1 MIQGN
6 FKPEFQKI
14 YDIFNDQIN
23 SDYELGAG
31 ISIEYKGELIVDL
44 FGGFKSESKTTKWTK
59 DTLVNVWSVTKA
71 VTGICILKLISDDK
85 LDVNKLVSDYWPEYG
100 CNGKEDTRVIDLLT
114 HRAGMFGFQNGYPQ
128 SNWNDWHLYVD
139 ALQNQMPFREPG
151 TTQGYH
157 AVTFGWLIGELIRK
171 IDGRSVGKYFE
182 DEFAKPLNLDFHIGL
197 KEENLS
203 RCADVTYKK
212 LDSIQPPIGFIKYVP
227 NFILNSS
234 LKSFKN
240 SITSNDFSNASYV
253 TLSTSDTVDCP
264 DGYYVNVDGSNTYA
278 LTLDCKRWNSNTRSL
293 FRGNPWWGSQS
304 TARSYMFALIAL
316 TGDYDDGDSNV
327 EVTDYFNYPDSGN
340 CFGIVNEAWFPWK
353 RQNDAYVGW
362 SFYAPEW
369 NSESLSSS
377 WSSNDH
383 ENFVFAELVP

>member
-1 MIQGN
+1 MRILTPTTTLPPTTTTTLPPTTTTTLAECN
-6 FKPEFQKI
+6 DEDFKPYTL
-14 YDIFNDQIN
+14 YDSDGNANTVMSCQNEQDALNLNYTYTNNPKPPPPTTTTSTTTTTSSTTTTTIPDPSSTVSQSLGSCSGPSGTRTSTLSITNNESYTAYYLVEYSTN
-23 SDYELGAG
+23 SGSSFTTAQTNQSISGGATN
-31 ISIEYKGELIVDL
+31 
-44 FGGFKSESKTTKWTK
+44 TTNT
-59 DTLVNVWSVTKA
+59 VV
-71 VTGICILKLISDDK
+71 
-85 LDVNKLVSDYWPEYG
+85 VSDGASIIWRY
-100 CNGKEDTRVIDLLT
+100 KD
-114 HRAGMFGFQNGYPQ
+114 
-128 SNWNDWHLYVD
+128 
-139 ALQNQMPFREPG
+139 
-151 TTQGYH
+151 
-157 AVTFGWLIGELIRK
+157 
-171 IDGRSVGKYFE
+171 
-182 DEFAKPLNLDFHIGL
+182 
-197 KEENLS
+197 S
-203 RCADVTYKK
+203 R
-212 LDSIQPPIGFIKYVP
+212 
-227 NFILNSS
+227 
-234 LKSFKN
+234 
-240 SITSNDFSNASYV
+240 TSNDFSNASYV

-316 TGDYDDGDSNV
+316 TGDYDDGDSDV